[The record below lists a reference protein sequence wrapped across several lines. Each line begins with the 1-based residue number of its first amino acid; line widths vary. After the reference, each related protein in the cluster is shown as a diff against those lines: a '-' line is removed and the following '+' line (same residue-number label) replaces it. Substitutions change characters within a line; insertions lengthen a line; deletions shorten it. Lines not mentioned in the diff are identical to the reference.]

1 MEWYFFAT
9 LAAILTAAFTII
21 EKKTLLKEHAMEFSA
36 VLAIFNFLI
45 AIDLMPYINFN
56 LPIKTLGLMYL
67 ASVFGSIA
75 FLFVAKAV
83 RHMDVSIVSPLM
95 TFSPAIVVVLAF
107 FILGEKVTSLQLFG
121 ITLLIIGSYVLE
133 AENHG
138 TKKIFT
144 KTFKSNYFY
153 YIFLALILYS
163 FCSIFDKFILR
174 TVSPLTY
181 IPIVQFFIA
190 INFIILICIF
200 HNGFDG
206 IKHGIKNAGKWIFL
220 VAILVTSYRLA
231 YAQAVSMTYVSLVIP
246 IKRMSAFFATVVGG
260 RVFHEKNL
268 VQRTLACVI
277 MLTGAF
283 LVILG

>member
-9 LAAILTAAFTII
+9 LAALLTAAFTII
-21 EKKTLLKEHAMEFSA
+21 EKKTLLKEHAMEFST

-45 AIDLMPYINFN
+45 ALVLLPYINFD

-121 ITLLIIGSYVLE
+121 IILLIIGSYVLE

-153 YIFLALILYS
+153 YIFLALILYG

-200 HNGFDG
+200 HNGFEG
-206 IKHGIKNAGKWIFL
+206 IKHGVRSAGKWIFL

-246 IKRMSAFFATVVGG
+246 IKRMSAFFATAVGG
-260 RVFHEKNL
+260 KIFHEKNL
-268 VQRTLACVI
+268 TQRILACVI
-277 MLTGAF
+277 MLIGAF

>member
-1 MEWYFFAT
+1 MQWYFFA
-9 LAAILTAAFTII
+9 ILTALLAAAAAIV
-21 EKKTLLKEHAMEFSA
+21 EKKTLLKEHAMEFST
-36 VLAIFNFLI
+36 VLAVFNFFIVLV
-45 AIDLMPYINFN
+45 LLPYINFN
-56 LPIKTLGLMYL
+56 FPLKMLAFIYI
-67 ASVFGSIA
+67 ASVLATIA

-107 FILGEKVTSLQLFG
+107 FILGEKVTLLQLFG

-133 AENHG
+133 SESHG

-144 KTFKSNYFY
+144 KTLKSNYFY
-153 YIFLALILYS
+153 YIFLALILYG

-200 HNGFDG
+200 HNGFEG
-206 IKHGIKNAGKWIFL
+206 IKHGVKSAGKWIFL
-220 VAILVTSYRLA
+220 VAILVTSYRLF
-231 YAQAVSMTYVSLVIP
+231 YAQAVSMTYISLVIP
-246 IKRMSAFFATVVGG
+246 IKRMSAFFVTAVGG
-260 RVFHEKNL
+260 KVFHEKNL
-268 VQRTLACVI
+268 VQRTLACVV
-277 MLTGAF
+277 MLAGAF

>member
-9 LAAILTAAFTII
+9 LAALLTAAFTII
-21 EKKTLLKEHAMEFSA
+21 EKKTLLKEHAMEFST

-45 AIDLMPYINFN
+45 ALVLLPYINFDF
-56 LPIKTLGLMYL
+56 PIKTLGLMYL

-75 FLFVAKAV
+75 FLFVAKSV

-107 FILGEKVTSLQLFG
+107 FILGEKVTSLQLSG
-121 ITLLIIGSYVLE
+121 ILLLIIGSYVLE

-153 YIFLALILYS
+153 YIFLALILYG
-163 FCSIFDKFILR
+163 FCSIFDKLILR
-174 TVSPLTY
+174 AVSPLTY
-181 IPIVQFFIA
+181 IPIIQFFIA

-206 IKHGIKNAGKWIFL
+206 IKHGVRSAGKWIFL
-220 VAILVTSYRLA
+220 VAILVTSSRLF

-260 RVFHEKNL
+260 KVFHEKNL
-268 VQRTLACVI
+268 TQRVLACVI
-277 MLTGAF
+277 MLAGVF

>member
-1 MEWYFFAT
+1 MQWYFFA
-9 LAAILTAAFTII
+9 ILTALLAAAAAIV
-21 EKKTLLKEHAMEFSA
+21 EKKTLLKEHAMEFST
-36 VLAIFNFLI
+36 VLAVFNFFIVLV
-45 AIDLMPYINFN
+45 LLPYINFN
-56 LPIKTLGLMYL
+56 FPLKMLAFIYI
-67 ASVFGSIA
+67 ASVLATIA

-107 FILGEKVTSLQLFG
+107 FILGEKVTFLQLFG
-121 ITLLIIGSYVLE
+121 ILLLIIGSYVLE
-133 AENHG
+133 SESHG

-153 YIFLALILYS
+153 YIFLALILYG

-200 HNGFDG
+200 HNGFEG
-206 IKHGIKNAGKWIFL
+206 IKHGVKSAGKWIFL
-220 VAILVTSYRLA
+220 VAILVISYRLS

-246 IKRMSAFFATVVGG
+246 IKRMSAFFATAVGG

-268 VQRTLACVI
+268 AQRILACVI
-277 MLTGAF
+277 MLIGAS

>member
-1 MEWYFFAT
+1 
-9 LAAILTAAFTII
+9 
-21 EKKTLLKEHAMEFSA
+21 
-36 VLAIFNFLI
+36 
-45 AIDLMPYINFN
+45 
-56 LPIKTLGLMYL
+56 
-67 ASVFGSIA
+67 
-75 FLFVAKAV
+75 
-83 RHMDVSIVSPLM
+83 
-95 TFSPAIVVVLAF
+95 
-107 FILGEKVTSLQLFG
+107 LQLFG

-153 YIFLALILYS
+153 YIFLGLILYA
-163 FCSIFDKFILR
+163 FCSILDKLILR

-200 HNGFDG
+200 HNGFQG

-220 VAILVTSYRLA
+220 VAILVTSYRLF
-231 YAQAVSMTYVSLVIP
+231 YAQAISMAYVSLVIP
-246 IKRMSAFFATVVGG
+246 IKRMSAFFATAVGG
-260 RVFHEKNL
+260 RIFHEKNL
-268 VQRTLACVI
+268 TQRILACMI
-277 MLTGAF
+277 MIIGAF

>member
-1 MEWYFFAT
+1 MEWYLFAT
-9 LAAILTAAFTII
+9 LAALLTAAFTII
-21 EKKTLLKEHAMEFSA
+21 EKKTLLKEHAMEFST

-45 AIDLMPYINFN
+45 ALVLLPYINFD

-67 ASVFGSIA
+67 ASIFGSIA

-121 ITLLIIGSYVLE
+121 ILLLIIGSYVLE
-133 AENHG
+133 AENHR

-200 HNGFDG
+200 HNGFEG
-206 IKHGIKNAGKWIFL
+206 IKHGVKSAGKWIFL

-246 IKRMSAFFATVVGG
+246 IKRMSAFFATAVGG
-260 RVFHEKNL
+260 RIFHEKNL
-268 VQRTLACVI
+268 TQRILACVI
-277 MLTGAF
+277 MLIGAS

>member
-1 MEWYFFAT
+1 MEWYLFAT
-9 LAAILTAAFTII
+9 LAALLTAAFTII

-45 AIDLMPYINFN
+45 ALVLLPYINFN

-67 ASVFGSIA
+67 ASIFGSIA

-121 ITLLIIGSYVLE
+121 IILLIIGSYVLE

-153 YIFLALILYS
+153 YIFLALILYG

-181 IPIVQFFIA
+181 IPIIQFFIA

-200 HNGFDG
+200 HNGFEG
-206 IKHGIKNAGKWIFL
+206 IKHGVKSAGKWIFL

-231 YAQAVSMTYVSLVIP
+231 YTQAVSMTYVSLVIP
-246 IKRMSAFFATVVGG
+246 IKRMSAFFATAVGG

-268 VQRTLACVI
+268 TQRILACVI
-277 MLTGAF
+277 MLIGAF

>member
-9 LAAILTAAFTII
+9 LAALLTAVFTII
-21 EKKTLLKEHAMEFSA
+21 EKKTLMKEHAMEFST

-45 AIDLMPYINFN
+45 ALVLLPYVNFDF
-56 LPIKTLGLMYL
+56 PIKTLGLMYL

-121 ITLLIIGSYVLE
+121 ILLLIIGSYVLE

-153 YIFLALILYS
+153 YIFLALILYG

-174 TVSPLTY
+174 TISPLTY

-200 HNGFDG
+200 HNGFEG
-206 IKHGIKNAGKWIFL
+206 IKHGIRSAGKWIFF
-220 VAILVTSYRLA
+220 VAILVTGYRLA

-246 IKRMSAFFATVVGG
+246 IKRMSAFFVTIVGG
-260 RVFHEKNL
+260 KVFHEKNL
-268 VQRTLACVI
+268 TQRILACVI
-277 MLTGAF
+277 MLAGVF

>member
-9 LAAILTAAFTII
+9 LAALLTAVFTII
-21 EKKTLLKEHAMEFSA
+21 EKKTLLKEHAMEFST

-45 AIDLMPYINFN
+45 SLVLLPYVNFDF
-56 LPIKTLGLMYL
+56 PIKTLGLMYL

-75 FLFVAKAV
+75 FLFVAKSV

-121 ITLLIIGSYVLE
+121 ILLLIIGSYVLE

-153 YIFLALILYS
+153 YIFLALILYG

-174 TVSPLTY
+174 TISPLTY

-200 HNGFDG
+200 HNGFEG
-206 IKHGIKNAGKWIFL
+206 IKHGVRSAGKWIFL
-220 VAILVTSYRLA
+220 VAILVTSYRLF

-246 IKRMSAFFATVVGG
+246 IKRMSAFFVTIVGG
-260 RVFHEKNL
+260 KVFHEKNL
-268 VQRTLACVI
+268 TQRILACVI
-277 MLTGAF
+277 MLAGVF

>member
-9 LAAILTAAFTII
+9 LAALLTAAFTIV
-21 EKKTLLKEHAMEFSA
+21 EKKTLMKEHAMEFSA

-45 AIDLMPYINFN
+45 ALVLLPYVNFDF
-56 LPIKTLGLMYL
+56 PIKTLGLIYI
-67 ASVFGSIA
+67 ASVFGSTG
-75 FLFVAKAV
+75 FLFIAKAV
-83 RHMDVSIVSPLM
+83 RHMDISIVSPLM

-107 FILGEKVTSLQLFG
+107 FILGEKITSLQLFG

-133 AENHG
+133 AENRD

-163 FCSIFDKFILR
+163 FCSIFDKLILR

-181 IPIVQFFIA
+181 IPIVHFFVA

-200 HNGFDG
+200 HNGFEG
-206 IKHGIKNAGKWIFL
+206 IKHGIKNAGGWIFL
-220 VAILVTSYRLA
+220 VAILVTGYRLS

-268 VQRTLACVI
+268 VQRTFACVI
-277 MLTGAF
+277 MLAGAF